1 MSVAAIERRT
11 SGRFLRFA
19 AAGVV
24 AAGVDM
30 AAVEL
35 AVRVLG
41 LDLYSARVLSYLAA
55 ATAAWW
61 LNRRIS
67 FNDRLSSNRLAEWA
81 RYLAANLLGG
91 LINYG
96 VYAVLVTFVPVFAAY
111 PFMAVAIGSLAGLV
125 ANFAMSQRFVF
136 VGR

>member
-1 MSVAAIERRT
+1 MSIAAAHPRM

-19 AAGVV
+19 AVGVV

-35 AVRVLG
+35 AVRMLG
-41 LDLYSARVLSYLAA
+41 LDLYSARVLSYLCA

-61 LNRRIS
+61 LNRRIA
-67 FNDRLSSNRLAEWA
+67 FADRSSSNRLAEWA

-96 VYAVLVTFVPVFAAY
+96 VYAVLVTVLPVFAAH
-111 PFMAVAIGSLAGLV
+111 PFLAVAVGSLAGMM

>member
-1 MSVAAIERRT
+1 MSVSAVDPRM
-11 SGRFLRFA
+11 SGRFIRFA
-19 AAGVV
+19 AVGVI

-41 LDLYSARVLSYLAA
+41 LDLYSARLFSYLAA
-55 ATAAWW
+55 ATSAWW
-61 LNRRIS
+61 LNRSIA
-67 FNDRLSSNRLAEWA
+67 FADRSSSNRLAEWA

-91 LINYG
+91 VINYG
-96 VYAVLVTFVPVFAAY
+96 VYALLVTALPLFAAH
-111 PFMAVAIGSLAGLV
+111 PFLAVAVGSLAGMV

>member
-1 MSVAAIERRT
+1 MP
-11 SGRFLRFA
+11 GRFLRFA
-19 AAGVV
+19 AVGVV

-35 AVRVLG
+35 AVRLLG
-41 LDLYSARVLSYLAA
+41 LDLYSARVLSYLCA

-61 LNRRIS
+61 LNRRIA
-67 FNDRLSSNRLAEWA
+67 FADRSSNNRLAEWA

-96 VYAVLVTFVPVFAAY
+96 VYAVLVTALPVFAAH
-111 PFMAVAIGSLAGLV
+111 PFLAVGVGSLAGMM